1 MTYTEKIGKIKK
13 YIAVNLFNEFSFKN
27 GKARKLRKFIISKII
42 PVSCC
47 PSQVSVV
54 LLAVIPWQRKWWI
67 RN

>member
-13 YIAVNLFNEFSFKN
+13 YIAVNLFNEFSCKTVL
-27 GKARKLRKFIISKII
+27 KKQRKFIISKII

-54 LLAVIPWQRKWWI
+54 LLAIIPWQRKW
-67 RN
+67 